1 MIKRIFTDSSVSLSL
16 LLILMISVSACSM
29 FNGGVNGDND
39 VTINLEKWQNN
50 KAENY
55 TITIDEL
62 CYCPQGFYPA
72 IVVVAKDTVKRALNP
87 DTNEPIPIDS
97 LTSSNTTVYS
107 ELYPTVDELFGIIKD
122 AARRDAEQLDVTY
135 NNKFGYPEKIDIDYS
150 RGVADDEIT
159 YIISNYT
166 AE

>member
-1 MIKRIFTDSSVSLSL
+1 MIQRIFTEFVPLS

-29 FNGGVNGDND
+29 LNGGDTD
-39 VTINLEKWQNN
+39 VTTNLEKWQNS

-55 TITIDEL
+55 TITIDRL

-72 IVVVAKDTVKRALNP
+72 NVVVEKDTVKHALNP

-97 LTSSNTTVYS
+97 LTNSNITVYS
-107 ELYPTVDELFGIIKD
+107 ELYPTVNELFEIIKD
-122 AARRDAEQLDVTY
+122 ALQRDAEKLDVTY
-135 NNKFGYPEKIDIDYS
+135 NDEIGYPEKIDIDYS

-159 YIISNYT
+159 YIISDY
-166 AE
+166 AAGQSD